1 MNIGW
6 IGTGLM
12 GGPMAQRILDAAMP
26 LTVYNRTPSKV
37 AELQAAGAQ
46 VAASP
51 AIALHN
57 STLIVLMLSDAAA
70 IRSALFADAARVE
83 LAGKTILQMG
93 TIAPTESQAIQA
105 EVVAAGGEYLE
116 APVLGSI
123 PEARSGKLIVMV
135 GGTPAQFAQ
144 WLPVLQC
151 FGPEPT
157 LIGPVGAAAA
167 VKLALNQLIGVLTAG
182 FATSLSFLL
191 QQGIEPEPF
200 MQILRSS
207 ALYAP
212 TFDKKLS
219 RMLDQDYSQ
228 PNFPT
233 KHLLKDMKLFATAA
247 DAIGVNA
254 AVPVAVQQILDR
266 ALALGLAETDYSA
279 LFAAI
284 VPAPDPS

>member
-1 MNIGW
+1 MKIGW

-12 GGPMAQRILDAAMP
+12 GGPMAQRILDASMP

-37 AELQAAGAQ
+37 ADLQAAGAT
-46 VAASP
+46 VADSP
-51 AIALHN
+51 AIALRN
-57 STLIVLMLSDAAA
+57 STLIVLMLSDATA
-70 IRSALFADAARVE
+70 IRSALFSEAARAE

-93 TIAPTESQAIQA
+93 TIAPTESQAIHA
-105 EVVAAGGEYLE
+105 EVVAAGGDYFE

-123 PEARSGKLIVMV
+123 PEARSGTLLVMV
-135 GGTPAQFAQ
+135 GGTSAQFEQ
-144 WLPVLQC
+144 WLPVLHC

-157 LIGPVGAAAA
+157 LLGPVGSAAA

-182 FATSLSFLL
+182 FSTSLSFLL
-191 QQGIEPEPF
+191 QQGIDPAPF

-212 TFDKKLS
+212 TFDKKLQ
-219 RMLDQDYSQ
+219 RMLDQNYSQ

-233 KHLLKDMKLFATAA
+233 KHLLKDMKLFATEAEA
-247 DAIGVNA
+247 LGVNPA
-254 AVPVAVQQILDR
+254 IPMAVQQILDR
-266 ALALGLAETDYSA
+266 ALAMGLAETDYSA

-284 VPAPDPS
+284 APAPDPS